1 MRIGKKLY
9 ELRTAQNLSQE
20 ELANKLEVSRQ
31 SVSKWETDAAMP
43 DLDKLIKL
51 CDTFHVSLDE
61 LTGRISPCEEVST
74 NAVKKAEQPSLH
86 QKVIGYILL
95 AVSLIAAVLIVLLA
109 KEEVALIMTALI
121 TATVFACSL
130 VCLFFKKQAGYW
142 CAWIAFTPFMV
153 ISPFVVSLHVFR
165 YGALIQLG
173 WYTLMGCFAKNRFGR
188 QAISANRRR
197 VGLLVTGWILTVGV
211 WVWMHMAI
219 VNAMLTYTVTNILV
233 YAAIACLLTGTV
245 SYVTRKKEE

>member
-51 CDTFHVSLDE
+51 CDTFDVSLDD
-61 LTGRISPCEEVST
+61 LVGRTLPSED
-74 NAVKKAEQPSLH
+74 AVANLSKETQPPSAH

-95 AVSLIAAVLIVLLA
+95 AVSLISAVLIVLLA
-109 KEEVALIMTALI
+109 KEEVALIITALI

-153 ISPFVVSLHVFR
+153 ISPFVISLHVFR
-165 YGALIQLG
+165 FGALIQLG
-173 WYTLMGCFAKNRFGR
+173 WYTLMGCIAKTRFGGR
-188 QAISANRRR
+188 TIPVNRRR
-197 VGLLVTGWILTVGV
+197 AGWLVTGWILTVGV
-211 WVWMHMAI
+211 WVWMHVAI
-219 VNAMLTYTVTNILV
+219 VNAMLTYTVANVLV
-233 YAAIACLLTGTV
+233 YAAVACLLTDTV
-245 SYVTRKKEE
+245 TYLTRNKG